1 MVVSPFYLPAPRQRG
16 GGTAEGGGRGA
27 GLNDLSATTTKRRV
41 RRPLHHATRGPP
53 PLPPTRSALR
63 RTQTR
68 RSSQSERRRVAGADA
83 TRSRS
88 RGAIGARALSNSG
101 DFFSVI
107 LRRERSEPRRRRPR
121 RLGRTHRGPP

>member
-1 MVVSPFYLPAPRQRG
+1 MIFLLSSR
-16 GGTAEGGGRGA
+16 GGRGD
-27 GLNDLSATTTKRRV
+27 GLDETVTTTTTRRV
-41 RRPLHHATRGPP
+41 SRPLHHASRGPPP